1 MTQEMTAT
9 IQSVFKEIKKTDS
22 EIDPDSSLYD
32 LGLDSLEMIDALYEL
47 EDRTGV
53 RIPPEFLET
62 HEKMSVNDLRE
73 FIENSL

>member
-1 MTQEMTAT
+1 MPQEITAT
-9 IQSVFKEIKKTDS
+9 IQAVFKEIKKVVS

-53 RIPPEFLET
+53 RVPPEFLEA
-62 HEKMSVNDLRE
+62 HDKMSINDLQK
-73 FIENSL
+73 FIESAL

>member
-1 MTQEMTAT
+1 MPQEITAT
-9 IQSVFKEIKKTDS
+9 IQTVFKEIKKIDS

-47 EDRTGV
+47 EDRTGIRV
-53 RIPPEFLET
+53 PPEFLEA

-73 FIENSL
+73 FIENAL